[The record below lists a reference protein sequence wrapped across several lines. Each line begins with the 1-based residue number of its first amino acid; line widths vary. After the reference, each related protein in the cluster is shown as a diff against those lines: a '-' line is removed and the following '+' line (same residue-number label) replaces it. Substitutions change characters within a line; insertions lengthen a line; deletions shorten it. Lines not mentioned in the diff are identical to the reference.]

1 RTARELQ
8 TAKEAAEQASRA
20 KSAFLANMSHEIRT
34 PMNGIIGMT
43 DILLDTEL
51 SEEQRDYADTVR
63 TSGEALM
70 TVINDILDFSK
81 IEAGKLNLE
90 TVDFDLRKM
99 VEDTLAILSPRARA
113 KNLELGFF
121 MRPDVPSGLRG
132 DPGRLR
138 QIFLNLAG
146 NAIKFTEQGEVFIHA
161 TLVEENDAETTLRFE
176 VVDTG
181 IGIPPEAQD
190 RLFKAF
196 SQVDDSTTRKFGGT
210 GLGLAICKQLI
221 EMMHGQIGV
230 QSTPGAGSTFWF
242 TVRLEKQPFQ
252 TGATPEAPD
261 ALAGLKVLVVDDNA
275 TNRTI
280 LQHQLLSWRTRA
292 RCVVSGADALTALRQ
307 DSLEGDPCQLV
318 ILDMQ
323 MPGMD
328 GLRLAQL
335 IKADPLIAGARLVLL
350 SSMGERLSAEQLRQ
364 CGLSAWLTKPV
375 RQADLRS
382 TLLRVLA
389 EQPAAARRSVT
400 PAAATEIP
408 SNAPRILLV
417 EDNPV
422 NQKVG
427 RRQLEKLG
435 FSVEVVGNGELAVQA
450 VHEAAFD
457 LVLMDCQM
465 PGMDGYEAT
474 RRIRAWEKEQ
484 GRERLPIVAMTASA
498 MQGDRDACLAAG
510 MDDYVSK
517 PVKTEE
523 LEKVLAKWMAVSSK
537 SE

>member
-1 RTARELQ
+1 
-8 TAKEAAEQASRA
+8 
-20 KSAFLANMSHEIRT
+20 
-34 PMNGIIGMT
+34 
-43 DILLDTEL
+43 
-51 SEEQRDYADTVR
+51 
-63 TSGEALM
+63 
-70 TVINDILDFSK
+70 
-81 IEAGKLNLE
+81 
-90 TVDFDLRKM
+90 
-99 VEDTLAILSPRARA
+99 
-113 KNLELGFF
+113 
-121 MRPDVPSGLRG
+121 
-132 DPGRLR
+132 
-138 QIFLNLAG
+138 
-146 NAIKFTEQGEVFIHA
+146 
-161 TLVEENDAETTLRFE
+161 
-176 VVDTG
+176 
-181 IGIPPEAQD
+181 
-190 RLFKAF
+190 
-196 SQVDDSTTRKFGGT
+196 TTRKFGGT

-230 QSTPGAGSTFWF
+230 QSTPGPGSTFWF

-252 TGATPEAPD
+252 TGATPEVPD
-261 ALAGLKVLVVDDNA
+261 ALAGLKALVVDDNA

-280 LQHQLLSWRTRA
+280 LQHQLLSWRARV

-389 EQPAAARRSVT
+389 EEPPARKDTPAKPAAA
-400 PAAATEIP
+400 ACAIA

-435 FSVEVVGNGELAVQA
+435 FSVEVVGNGELAVNA
-450 VHEAAFD
+450 VHEATFD

-498 MQGDRDACLAAG
+498 MQGDRDACIRAG

-523 LEKVLAKWMAVSSK
+523 LAKMLATRQLNSPLLSHV
-537 SE
+537 